1 MSNPRRYNNRVSHER
16 WLVSYAD
23 FITLMFAFFVVMFS
37 SARMDKDKMV
47 QLTQAIES
55 GFQQLGAN
63 APAKARPQP
72 PGQAEASAK
81 TPAARLAQAD
91 ARHKP
96 EDFAAIQKE
105 LEKLLS
111 PEIKRREVALR
122 MESDGLIISLRE
134 IGFFDSGSAQI
145 KPQAIGA
152 VHRIA
157 GFLQGRNCGLRIEG
171 HTDNVPI
178 HTASFASN
186 WELSTAR
193 ATGLVKLLIE
203 AEGFAPGR
211 LSAAGYGEF
220 HPVAE
225 NSSITGQQLNR
236 RVDIVVV
243 PEVVPASQI
252 SMGGTPGYPADSPA
266 KPYPFFAA
274 PGSENASQLP
284 DLGPN

>member
-1 MSNPRRYNNRVSHER
+1 MSNSRRFNTRVSHER

-37 SARMDKDKMV
+37 SARMDKDKMS
-47 QLTQAIES
+47 QLTEAIQS
-55 GFQQLGAN
+55 GFQELGAS
-63 APAKARPQP
+63 APAKAGLAPGSHADAMARTAIARP
-72 PGQAEASAK
+72 
-81 TPAARLAQAD
+81 AQAD
-91 ARHKP
+91 ANHKP

-122 MESDGLIISLRE
+122 MEPDGLIISLRE
-134 IGFFDSGSAQI
+134 IGFFGSGSAQI

-152 VHRIA
+152 VHRVA
-157 GFLQGRNCGLRIEG
+157 GFLQSRDCSLRIEG
-171 HTDNVPI
+171 HTDNIPI

-203 AEGFAPGR
+203 GEGFAPER

-225 NSSITGQQLNR
+225 NSSAEGQQLNR

-243 PEVVPASQI
+243 PQVV
-252 SMGGTPGYPADSPA
+252 SPA
-266 KPYPFFAA
+266 AA
-274 PGSENASQLP
+274 GSKISPAHSQVSAAK
-284 DLGPN
+284 

>member
-1 MSNPRRYNNRVSHER
+1 MSQSRRYNTRVSHER

-37 SARMDKDKMV
+37 SARIDKDKMAH
-47 QLTQAIES
+47 LTEAIES
-55 GFQQLGAN
+55 GFQELGAN
-63 APAKARPQP
+63 APAKPHSSQQSRADTLARTP
-72 PGQAEASAK
+72 PLKSGLS
-81 TPAARLAQAD
+81 D
-91 ARHKP
+91 VNHKP

-122 MESDGLIISLRE
+122 LEPDGLIISLRE

-145 KPQAIGA
+145 KTQAMGA
-152 VHRIA
+152 VHRV
-157 GFLQGRNCGLRIEG
+157 GSFLQVRNCSLRIEG

-178 HTASFASN
+178 HTASYASN

-203 AEGFAPGR
+203 NEGFAPQR

-220 HPVAE
+220 HPLAD
-225 NSSITGQQLNR
+225 NGSPGGQQLNR

-243 PEVVPASQI
+243 PQVISATQVVSSATAAHSD
-252 SMGGTPGYPADSPA
+252 GSPP
-266 KPYPFFAA
+266 KP
-274 PGSENASQLP
+274 
-284 DLGPN
+284 